1 MNDNCVDYLLKDDII
16 AVICGVLRVGER
28 RFSTIGIT
36 IFRNLA
42 DFCNSKV
49 FFASKM
55 RSRTNVLKL
64 MLQRY
69 VNDGNN
75 SNNNNVDNDNN
86 SKNKKDSSID
96 IDQTMYSFYNTNI
109 VLEILILIEYIIS
122 ATTSRSHIDEL
133 RDIVQDTIIINQ
145 QQSIEEEEE
154 QEEEQ
159 ESNSNFNNNNDMIF
173 LNNQEVLQMAYK
185 ITKNA
190 DNRKH
195 HVTKDVDYEKANKSR
210 RKDGYAAANI

>member
-75 SNNNNVDNDNN
+75 SNNNNVDDDNS
-86 SKNKKDSSID
+86 SKNQKDSNID

-154 QEEEQ
+154 EEEQ

-185 ITKNA
+185 ITQNA

>member
-1 MNDNCVDYLLKDDII
+1 
-16 AVICGVLRVGER
+16 
-28 RFSTIGIT
+28 
-36 IFRNLA
+36 
-42 DFCNSKV
+42 
-49 FFASKM
+49 M

-75 SNNNNVDNDNN
+75 SNNNNIDDGNN
-86 SKNKKDSSID
+86 SKNKKDSNID

-133 RDIVQDTIIINQ
+133 RDIVQETIIINQ

-154 QEEEQ
+154 EEDQEP
-159 ESNSNFNNNNDMIF
+159 NRNFNNNNDMSF

-185 ITKNA
+185 ITQNLII
-190 DNRKH
+190 
-195 HVTKDVDYEKANKSR
+195 V
-210 RKDGYAAANI
+210 NIMLQKMLIMKKQINQEGKMVMQQRIFKLWKIWTQTTFIKK